1 MKIQFLKNK
10 KIIFIAAGTI
20 LILLAVLFTV
30 NEVSKRTLKIAF
42 YQIPDGTKEAMIKN
56 IKPLES
62 KPKFYTIDGSKP
74 LSKKAFKKY
83 SIIFTYNSKS
93 LTEKSSLIKS
103 VPEDTVSFL
112 PSKIAA
118 STKIENENYALP
130 VLLDHF
136 ELAVYKTY
144 RTQLNLKIPQTLKQ
158 LTSYLIAV
166 NENASYPLLVI
177 GADDNELWGFVST
190 FAESMF
196 SSEQYE
202 VLCKSLYEA
211 QKTNQDI
218 PYNLKLTLNEIKKL
232 MHLGL
237 MHPQWTQLTQKD
249 AEYLLKDHRVG
260 TLASTL
266 SMHRKLPNVL
276 TKYYEATIFPKDD
289 TSSKFGVVCPQ
300 VCAVLTKNN
309 LKTADGA
316 AAVLHKLVSDDM
328 QKNLSA
334 DTMLA
339 PAASVGESVDSIADD
354 IRFFAAAAPAGP
366 LMTLSSASFTDPAQA
381 HRYAEKI
388 RAYLE
393 Q

>member
-10 KIIFIAAGTI
+10 KIIFIVAAI
-20 LILLAVLFTV
+20 LALFAAILFTA
-30 NEVSKRTLKIAF
+30 NAVSKNTLKIAF
-42 YQIPDGTKEAMIKN
+42 YQIPQATQEAIIKNIQLIEPKAKFYTLDGTK
-56 IKPLES
+56 
-62 KPKFYTIDGSKP
+62 P
-74 LSKKAFKKY
+74 LSNKLNKKY
-83 SIIFTYNSKS
+83 SLLFTYNSKS
-93 LTEKSSLIKS
+93 VSESISKIKP
-103 VPEDTVSFL
+103 VPENAVSFL
-112 PSKIAA
+112 PTKIAA
-118 STKIENENYALP
+118 ASRADGTQYALP

-166 NENASYPLLVI
+166 NENASYPLIVI

-366 LMTLSSASFTDPAQA
+366 LMTLSSASFTDPAQV